1 MAAKSAARD
10 APDEL
15 FAAIVE
21 LSEQLKAAQ
30 QSGAATVSLISASVP
45 LFARLRAL
53 VREGSLDSRQRKET
67 ALEARKEVDAAN
79 LALQNLQYE
88 QAHLE
93 REIRACQNYECVG
106 AVVVTLIAQRR
117 VWPRAARLGGR
128 VCRGDWPRGAP
139 GGSARSHDC
148 AAEA

>member
-10 APDEL
+10 APDDL
-15 FAAIVE
+15 FAAIVA
-21 LSEQLKAAQ
+21 LSEELKAAQ
-30 QSGAATVSLISASVP
+30 QSGAATGSLIAASVP

-53 VREGSLDSRQRKET
+53 VRDGSLDSRQRKET

-93 REIRACQNYECVG
+93 REIRACQSYECVG
-106 AVVVTLIAQRR
+106 AVLCVADRPAPSMATYRSSRR
-117 VWPRAARLGGR
+117 RTMSRRSERTTRRRIRTIGCW
-128 VCRGDWPRGAP
+128 RG
-139 GGSARSHDC
+139 
-148 AAEA
+148 